1 LTLPGTVEPDAYRV
15 VSVTPLAAGRVT
27 RVHAQLGDLVHRGQT
42 LAEVFSPE
50 LAEAHTRYVAAR
62 AELEAHDRELR
73 RTERLVEIGAAS
85 RAELER
91 THAEHTAQT
100 AGVASARSRLEL
112 LGAAPAVL
120 DDPSP
125 AMRLASIRVPAPIQG
140 VVTERRANVGL
151 NVDAADAL
159 FTVVDLSSVWVV
171 ANVYE
176 KDFRRVQV
184 GGAAAVRT
192 QAYPD
197 LVFRGRVAYL
207 DPQMD
212 LATRTARL
220 RVEVPNAGG
229 ELRLGMYVDV
239 EIAGDGQPQTIVVPR
254 ESVQVVGDRHVV
266 YVADP
271 REPGRFA
278 ERPVALGRTEGEDVE
293 VSEGLNPGERIVV
306 AGSFSLRAE
315 IERLGVRRAATGS
328 GPPRELA
335 EPKRA
340 GTTVRVTEQ
349 GFEPATLRLQAGTP
363 ARVTFIRT
371 TEKTCGTEVV
381 VPSLKVKRALP
392 LNEPVVI
399 EFTPKKGEIAFAC
412 GMNMLRGTIVVE

>member
-1 LTLPGTVEPDAYRV
+1 MAYLALSAGSSDRGSRPSVESGTAPSKPAAPRETWQTPDAPETTVSLAPAVIERAGVRVAEVSTRVGASTLTLPGTVEPDAYRV

-220 RVEVPNAGG
+220 RVEVPKCRMP
-229 ELRLGMYVDV
+229 E
-239 EIAGDGQPQTIVVPR
+239 
-254 ESVQVVGDRHVV
+254 ESCAWACTSTSRSPETASRRRSWCRASRSRSLVTATSSTSPIHASR
-266 YVADP
+266 
-271 REPGRFA
+271 
-278 ERPVALGRTEGEDVE
+278 
-293 VSEGLNPGERIVV
+293 
-306 AGSFSLRAE
+306 AGSRN
-315 IERLGVRRAATGS
+315 
-328 GPPRELA
+328 GPSPSA
-335 EPKRA
+335 VPKA
-340 GTTVRVTEQ
+340 
-349 GFEPATLRLQAGTP
+349 
-363 ARVTFIRT
+363 
-371 TEKTCGTEVV
+371 KT
-381 VPSLKVKRALP
+381 SRSRKD
-392 LNEPVVI
+392 
-399 EFTPKKGEIAFAC
+399 
-412 GMNMLRGTIVVE
+412 